1 MQDLEPYYNWRE
13 YYTSEEDA
21 LSPFYQKEYN
31 EFEFTN
37 TIYNYY
43 IHPQWDEFG
52 SNTLYLK
59 ILFADYEQ
67 GFVIIEL
74 IGEWNDC
81 LHNDIM
87 YLKRDLIDILM
98 RNNISKFI
106 LIGENVLNFHAGD
119 DCYYEEWFDDVE
131 EGWIALVNFRDYVE
145 DEIKSVHLDQYLMM
159 GNPINTM
166 NWRKLSPQALFSLID
181 EMTKKRLQ
189 PPSVNY

>member
-13 YYTSEEDA
+13 YYSSEEDV

-52 SNTLYLK
+52 SSTLYLK

-131 EGWIALVNFRDYVE
+131 EGWIALINFRDYVE
-145 DEIKSVHLDQYLMM
+145 DEIKSVHLDQYMMM
-159 GNPINTM
+159 GHPINTL
-166 NWRKLSPQALFSLID
+166 NWRKLSPQSLFNLID

-189 PPSVNY
+189 PPSVNF